1 MAIPASHIVRINPR
15 VIAGGSSDLE
25 LNGLFF
31 TKCTDIATDNMVLAF
46 TSPATVKD
54 YFGADS
60 PEYGVSLDY
69 FAGYLNKFSAPR
81 KLFFARRVDA
91 SVPGWLRGAPLTASL
106 PELKGVANG
115 GLALRIDGK
124 TCALTGL
131 SFSSAVSLSDI
142 AAKIG
147 QALAT
152 DTPGTVCTYSSLYK
166 AFQITSPTAGADSEV
181 SYATA
186 PMSGTDLAGLL
197 GFTQDAGAVISSGM
211 DALSVAAQI
220 DAVRQKT
227 ENWFSF
233 STLWEA
239 GDDEHAALAA
249 WASANYGWHYAG
261 WTDNPTTALAT
272 SAADPASKQKAANYD
287 HSSMTFGS
295 ERHAAFLMGSIA
307 SVAWL
312 RVRGTVTFAFKR
324 QAGLPATAID
334 EAAAAALEAKR
345 CNYMGRFAT
354 RNAEFVFYYP
364 GILSASDYGY
374 IDAYANAVWFNNKL
388 QAALMDGLTTVGRTP
403 YTELGYTLIRAWM
416 LDPVAAALNNGAIEP
431 GVNLSELQKSEL
443 INEVGHDISE
453 ELATHGFYIQ
463 ILDPGSVVRAERG
476 SPIISIWYTYG
487 GAVQRLDVASTAV
500 L

>member
-31 TKCTDIATDNMVLAF
+31 TKSTDIATDNMVLGF
-46 TSPATVKD
+46 TSPATVKEF
-54 YFGADS
+54 FGADS

-81 KLFFARRVDA
+81 QLFFARRVDA
-91 SVPGWLRGAPLTASL
+91 AAPGWLRSAPLASAL
-106 PELKGVANG
+106 VDLKGITNG
-115 GLALRIDGK
+115 GLTLRIDGK

-131 SFSSAVSLSDI
+131 NFSAAVSLSDI

-147 QALAT
+147 QALAA
-152 DTPGTVCTYSSLYK
+152 DAPGTVCTYSSLHK
-166 AFQITSPTAGADSEV
+166 AFQITSPTAGNDSEV
-181 SYATA
+181 SFADA
-186 PMSGTDLAGLL
+186 PVSGTDLAALL
-197 GFTQDAGAVISSGM
+197 GFSESSGAVISAGI
-211 DALSVAAQI
+211 DALSVPAQM
-220 DAVRQKT
+220 DAVRQKS

-239 GDDEHAALAA
+239 SNDEHDAFGA
-249 WASANYGWHYAG
+249 WASSNYGWHYAG
-261 WTDNPTTALAT
+261 WTTAATAPLAT
-272 SAADPASKQKAANYD
+272 SAADPASRQKAADHD

-312 RVRGTVTFAFKR
+312 RIRGTVTFAFKR
-324 QAGLPATAID
+324 QAGLPATVID

-364 GILSASDYGY
+364 GMLSASDYGY

-388 QAALMDGLTTVGRTP
+388 QVALMDGLTTVGRTP
-403 YTELGYTLIRAWM
+403 YTDLGYTLIRAWM

-431 GVNLSELQKSEL
+431 GVVLSELQKSEL
-443 INEVGHDISE
+443 ANEVGHDISE
-453 ELATHGFYIQ
+453 ELETHGFYIQ
-463 ILDPGSVVRAERG
+463 ILDPGAVTRAERG
-476 SPIISIWYTYG
+476 SPVISIWYTYG
-487 GAVQRLDVASTAV
+487 GSVQRLDVASTAV